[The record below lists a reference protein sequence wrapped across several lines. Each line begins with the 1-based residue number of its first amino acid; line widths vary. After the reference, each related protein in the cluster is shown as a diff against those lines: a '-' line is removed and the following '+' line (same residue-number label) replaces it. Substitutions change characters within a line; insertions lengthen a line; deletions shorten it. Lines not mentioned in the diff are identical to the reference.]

1 MSSMNLQII
10 VEAVTILGLLV
21 THLKMSSMAISP
33 MPISLNAPSPSI
45 VEPRPAVVVQRLSLS
60 GASPSVSGS
69 ATQQT
74 YSHMANKS
82 RMNERQILS
91 KNHKGIEEMWLEV
104 LERIQVTG
112 LREFLYKEGKL
123 ISVSFGAAPT
133 VQLMFSSQMTKSTAE
148 KFTGHIL
155 QAFES
160 VLGTSVTIEIRCEST
175 RDAGSAVQLPLTLPA
190 TDDSSSHIRELS
202 GVGVGVARAHPRREI
217 IEEAASPAEHKND
230 AHQVDAHA
238 TSYRSVEGSSI
249 GQASASQRNPIVKSH
264 LDCRKLRE
272 QGQSKSIVKSKLTL
286 LESIKS
292 NPSEAVPLENSNP
305 KTKSIAEV
313 SLMWEMSL
321 FKISKIVLGISQR
334 IHPTAIRT
342 EQRAKQLEQG
352 LAKKRRTRVGKKT
365 DAEAWPKRRRMRG
378 EQGRRC
384 AEAVAAARVASEHGL
399 ILVDTKYEFGKAEDG
414 SIMLIDEVHTPD
426 SSRYWIANSYLE
438 RFQNG
443 LEPENV
449 DKVLPEAPEDLVCEL
464 SWRYIFLYETITK
477 SKFEV
482 LSSEEPIHE
491 RISRNVASALA
502 SLK

>member
-1 MSSMNLQII
+1 
-10 VEAVTILGLLV
+10 
-21 THLKMSSMAISP
+21 
-33 MPISLNAPSPSI
+33 MP
-45 VEPRPAVVVQRLSLS
+45 
-60 GASPSVSGS
+60 
-69 ATQQT
+69 
-74 YSHMANKS
+74 NKS

-112 LREFLYKEGKL
+112 LREFFYKEGKL

-155 QAFES
+155 QAFEF

-202 GVGVGVARAHPRREI
+202 GVNVGVARAHPRGEI
-217 IEEAASPAEHKND
+217 IEEAASPSEHKND
-230 AHQVDAHA
+230 AQQVDAHA

-272 QGQSKSIVKSKLTL
+272 QGQSKSIVKSKVSLAHVIQQAKSQRSGWSKCKKTGTKIKELTL

-292 NPSEAVPLENSNP
+292 NPSEVVPLENSNP

-313 SLMWEMSL
+313 SLIWEMSL

-334 IHPTAIRT
+334 IHPTAIVISIC
-342 EQRAKQLEQG
+342 LYLG
-352 LAKKRRTRVGKKT
+352 
-365 DAEAWPKRRRMRG
+365 WFFF
-378 EQGRRC
+378 
-384 AEAVAAARVASEHGL
+384 
-399 ILVDTKYEFGKAEDG
+399 IL
-414 SIMLIDEVHTPD
+414 ML
-426 SSRYWIANSYLE
+426 
-438 RFQNG
+438 
-443 LEPENV
+443 
-449 DKVLPEAPEDLVCEL
+449 
-464 SWRYIFLYETITK
+464 
-477 SKFEV
+477 
-482 LSSEEPIHE
+482 
-491 RISRNVASALA
+491 
-502 SLK
+502 

>member
-1 MSSMNLQII
+1 
-10 VEAVTILGLLV
+10 
-21 THLKMSSMAISP
+21 
-33 MPISLNAPSPSI
+33 MP
-45 VEPRPAVVVQRLSLS
+45 
-60 GASPSVSGS
+60 
-69 ATQQT
+69 
-74 YSHMANKS
+74 NKS

-112 LREFLYKEGKL
+112 LREFFYKEGKL

-155 QAFES
+155 QAFEF

-202 GVGVGVARAHPRREI
+202 GVNVGVARAHPRGEI
-217 IEEAASPAEHKND
+217 IEEAASPSEHKND
-230 AHQVDAHA
+230 AQQVDAHA

-272 QGQSKSIVKSKLTL
+272 QGQSKSIVKSKKTGTKIKELTL

-292 NPSEAVPLENSNP
+292 NPSEVVPLENSNP

-313 SLMWEMSL
+313 SLIWEMSL

-334 IHPTAIRT
+334 IHPTAI
-342 EQRAKQLEQG
+342 
-352 LAKKRRTRVGKKT
+352 V
-365 DAEAWPKRRRMRG
+365 
-378 EQGRRC
+378 
-384 AEAVAAARVASEHGL
+384 
-399 ILVDTKYEFGKAEDG
+399 I
-414 SIMLIDEVHTPD
+414 SICL
-426 SSRYWIANSYLE
+426 YLE
-438 RFQNG
+438 
-443 LEPENV
+443 NV
-449 DKVLPEAPEDLVCEL
+449 SKNL
-464 SWRYIFLYETITK
+464 SYFKTNL
-477 SKFEV
+477 
-482 LSSEEPIHE
+482 
-491 RISRNVASALA
+491 
-502 SLK
+502 